1 MRLHNCRLMEKMDLI
16 KPDTLKD
23 LLYKKFEETPP
34 QGEDVDPLSSGE
46 FEVIKQLVAAMPEAA
61 KAKEKID
68 IIIDKCGNPPRGVGI
83 QNLRTCIAE
92 TKWKFDVSPEE
103 RQAAFKV
110 MIISF
115 IERYF
120 YLICFTMYT
129 LEQGPEGFGKA
140 FTAWMEEKKE
150 LRQMASEGKDKLEW
164 SRTVDS
170 AQLEQLKE
178 MMASPD
184 YKVTLCKC
192 ANMLIKYVSP
202 SITSKY
208 YLIDISKKCS
218 GKHFQVDPNNLQFRV
233 HHIR

>member
-1 MRLHNCRLMEKMDLI
+1 MNEAQLIPDATFKDLI
-16 KPDTLKD
+16 YT
-23 LLYKKFEETPP
+23 KFEKIP
-34 QGEDVDPLSSGE
+34 VSGE
-46 FEVIKQLVAAMPEAA
+46 EEDPYTQGNYDVIKQLCATCPEAA
-61 KAKEKID
+61 QAKKKID

-184 YKVTLCKC
+184 YKVTHCKC

-208 YLIDISKKCS
+208 YIIDISKKCS

>member
-1 MRLHNCRLMEKMDLI
+1 MNEAQLIPDATFKDLI
-16 KPDTLKD
+16 YT
-23 LLYKKFEETPP
+23 KFEKIP
-34 QGEDVDPLSSGE
+34 VSGE
-46 FEVIKQLVAAMPEAA
+46 EEDPYTQGNYDVIKQLCATCPEAA
-61 KAKEKID
+61 QAKKKID

-184 YKVTLCKC
+184 YKVTHCKC

-202 SITSKY
+202 SNH
-208 YLIDISKKCS
+208 L
-218 GKHFQVDPNNLQFRV
+218 
-233 HHIR
+233 